1 MDKRLQQLREEI
13 DAADSELVNLLAR
26 RMDISRRI
34 GEVKQELGQP
44 LYVPER
50 EAALIAARRSEA
62 EQRGLTGDLIEDV
75 LRRTMR
81 ESYQRQ
87 KHQGFRRTGDSE
99 RPIVVVG
106 GKGQLGSLFVRWFEL
121 SGYAVTVIDVDN
133 LDALEKSVEN
143 AALVLISVPIE
154 HTATVISELPEL
166 PDDCVLADLTSVKQA
181 PLGAMLANHSGAVL
195 GLHPMFG
202 PNIPTFAK
210 QTILV
215 TPGRDAVA
223 AQWLL
228 RQFEIWGARLHELS
242 AERHDQAM
250 SVIQVMRHLSTFV
263 YGYHLAHEDI
273 DLDELLSLSSPIYR
287 LELMMVGRLFAQDP
301 GLYADII
308 LSDHDQHRMIRRYLQ
323 RFTNLL
329 DVLEQEGREGFIRE
343 FNAVARWFGP
353 HARQFL
359 QESVG
364 LLQHADD
371 VKR

>member
-1 MDKRLQQLREEI
+1 MDKRLQRLREEI
-13 DAADSELVNLLAR
+13 DTADSELVALLAR

-34 GEVKQELGQP
+34 GEVKQALGQP

-50 EAALIAARRSEA
+50 EAALIAARRNEA
-62 EQRGLTGDLIEDV
+62 EQRGLSGDLIEDV

-121 SGYAVTVIDVDN
+121 SQYQVHCIDVDN
-133 LDALEKSVEN
+133 LNELARACSN
-143 AALVLISVPIE
+143 AALVLVSVPILQTE
-154 HTATVISELPEL
+154 TVINELPPL

-181 PLGAMLANHSGAVL
+181 PLAAMLSKHSGPVL

-215 TPGRDAVA
+215 TPGRDDVP
-223 AQWLL
+223 AQWLM
-228 RQFEIWGARLHELS
+228 RQFEIWGARLFELP
-242 AERHDQAM
+242 AARHDQAM

-273 DLDELLSLSSPIYR
+273 EIDELLSLSSPIYR
-287 LELMMVGRLFAQDP
+287 LELMMVGRLFAQNP
-301 GLYADII
+301 ALYADII
-308 LSDHDQHRMIRRYLQ
+308 LADSDGHRMIRRYLQ
-323 RFTNLL
+323 RFSHLL
-329 DVLEQEGREGFIRE
+329 DILEQEGRAGFIRE
-343 FNAVARWFGP
+343 FQAVARWFGP
-353 HARQFL
+353 HAGQFL
-359 QESVG
+359 QESAS